1 MKVTFQL
8 KVSAPTSW
16 TQLDIMNFKLL
27 QNQQVWTPIKPRL
40 IYQNRTWNQPFCS
53 LHPSRKP
60 NLWTCSD
67 RNLEKLN
74 FKPFQTQICLG
85 TKIEQWTRRSN
96 LGHNLP
102 VGRCWVGQVGSSVGT
117 NPKSP
122 NFEHPNF
129 GKSELRTPR
138 T

>member
-27 QNQQVWTPIKPRL
+27 QNQQVWTPLKPRL

-53 LHPSRKP
+53 LYPSRKP

-74 FKPFQTQICLG
+74 FKPFQTQISTWILILM
-85 TKIEQWTRRSN
+85 KN
-96 LGHNLP
+96 
-102 VGRCWVGQVGSSVGT
+102 
-117 NPKSP
+117 NPGALWYHVP
-122 NFEHPNF
+122 Q
-129 GKSELRTPR
+129 GKSLLDHIWGKIDFKAACFELNKILKNVTFKSV
-138 T
+138 